1 MYNLECYRSIFEETF
16 YMTPVIFLF
25 LKTSSGSDGIQ
36 GMTLSWKCATKRQC
50 PNLPSYDAFL
60 MNNAR
65 LKTGKRSTVFPY
77 RRSCRK
83 QARGRIVIL
92 RHNGKETLLPLSC
105 EREGMRKEAACSRFL
120 RQRLFREAQDILEPY
135 GVDVFGFVKGMAP
148 VLELVQEVS
157 EIGRLV
163 RMGLEQEKRDSKS
176 IPFCDAVSRLLEVK
190 QDVQK
195 RRESTLAQIRYITG
209 RIGKCC
215 PDFAVTLLSQ
225 LTTEDCRQMIS
236 QTFKPDKQ
244 KNDARKILSSIFNFG
259 IKRKWCRDNPAQA
272 LDIISIQEHEIHPL
286 IPEEIQALFMACRP
300 PSPEEKAQPKTRKK
314 TVEGARLDLTC
325 CLAPLAI
332 MTFAGIRPQEVTRL
346 TWNDI
351 FLDTPSKVI
360 KVRSMVSKTGG
371 TRQVSICAA
380 LESWLRIA
388 PRQEDNSICPPQ
400 WPVRWAG
407 LRYRAG
413 WDANGK
419 RWPNDALR
427 HTFASYHV
435 LTHRDIPRLQ
445 LEMGHSSSTQIMH
458 RYMNLSGVDQE
469 MAECFWNIVP
479 EEDFYADRNA

>member
-65 LKTGKRSTVFPY
+65 LKNRKAVYRVSRAGGVVGNRQEAESLFYDTTGRNAFAAQLRTRRNAEGSSVFQV
-77 RRSCRK
+77 S
-83 QARGRIVIL
+83 AA
-92 RHNGKETLLPLSC
+92 
-105 EREGMRKEAACSRFL
+105 EA
-120 RQRLFREAQDILEPY
+120 QLFREAQDILEPY
-135 GVDVFGFVKGMAP
+135 GVDVFGFVKGMAS

-272 LDIISIQEHEIHPL
+272 LDIISIRNMKS
-286 IPEEIQALFMACRP
+286 IP
-300 PSPEEKAQPKTRKK
+300 
-314 TVEGARLDLTC
+314 
-325 CLAPLAI
+325 
-332 MTFAGIRPQEVTRL
+332 
-346 TWNDI
+346 
-351 FLDTPSKVI
+351 
-360 KVRSMVSKTGG
+360 
-371 TRQVSICAA
+371 
-380 LESWLRIA
+380 
-388 PRQEDNSICPPQ
+388 
-400 WPVRWAG
+400 
-407 LRYRAG
+407 
-413 WDANGK
+413 
-419 RWPNDALR
+419 
-427 HTFASYHV
+427 
-435 LTHRDIPRLQ
+435 
-445 LEMGHSSSTQIMH
+445 
-458 RYMNLSGVDQE
+458 
-469 MAECFWNIVP
+469 
-479 EEDFYADRNA
+479 

>member
-1 MYNLECYRSIFEETF
+1 MCYKEAMPKPSVIRCVLDEQRKAQNRKAVYRVSIPAE
-16 YMTPVIFLF
+16 
-25 LKTSSGSDGIQ
+25 
-36 GMTLSWKCATKRQC
+36 LSE
-50 PNLPSYDAFL
+50 
-60 MNNAR
+60 
-65 LKTGKRSTVFPY
+65 TGKRQNRYFTT
-77 RRSCRK
+77 
-83 QARGRIVIL
+83 Q
-92 RHNGKETLLPLSC
+92 
-105 EREGMRKEAACSRFL
+105 REGNAFAAQLRTRRNAEGSSVFQVSAAEA
-120 RQRLFREAQDILEPY
+120 QLFREAQDILEPY

-332 MTFAGIRPQEVTRL
+332 MTFAGIRPQEVARL